1 MAKLNNPVL
10 DTRIVM
16 LATAVVFGERV
27 LFPMFKIVAA
37 MLESFVNSLEVP
49 QESMPQ
55 LEIPQESM
63 PQLEI
68 PSKEYEL
75 VEAVQ
80 PENAYGRMIIQDIE
94 AG

>member
-1 MAKLNNPVL
+1 MVRLNNSVL
-10 DTRIVM
+10 DTSIVV

-27 LFPMFKIVAA
+27 LFPIFNIVAS
-37 MLESFVNSLEVP
+37 MLESFVTSLDV
-49 QESMPQ
+49 
-55 LEIPQESM
+55 PQESM

-75 VEAVQ
+75 VEDVQ
-80 PENAYGRMIIQDIE
+80 PEKSHGTMMIQDIQ

>member
-10 DTRIVM
+10 DTSIVV

-55 LEIPQESM
+55 LEIP
-63 PQLEI
+63 
-68 PSKEYEL
+68 SKEYEP

-80 PENAYGRMIIQDIE
+80 PEKAYVTMIIHDIE
-94 AG
+94 SS

>member
-1 MAKLNNPVL
+1 MARLNNPVL
-10 DTRIVM
+10 DTSIVV

-27 LFPMFKIVAA
+27 LFPMFKIVVA
-37 MLESFVNSLEVP
+37 MLESFATSLDVP
-49 QESMPQ
+49 
-55 LEIPQESM
+55 LESM

-80 PENAYGRMIIQDIE
+80 SEKSHGTMIIQNTQ

>member
-1 MAKLNNPVL
+1 MARMNNPVL
-10 DTRIVM
+10 DTSIVV

-27 LFPMFKIVAA
+27 LFPMFKIVVT
-37 MLESFVNSLEVP
+37 MLESFATSLDV
-49 QESMPQ
+49 
-55 LEIPQESM
+55 PQESM

-80 PENAYGRMIIQDIE
+80 PEKAYVTMIIQDTQ
-94 AG
+94 AD

>member
-1 MAKLNNPVL
+1 MARMNNPVL
-10 DTRIVM
+10 DTSIVV

-27 LFPMFKIVAA
+27 LFPMFKIVVS
-37 MLESFVNSLEVP
+37 MLESFATTLDV
-49 QESMPQ
+49 
-55 LEIPQESM
+55 PQESM

-80 PENAYGRMIIQDIE
+80 PEKAYVTMIIQDTQ
-94 AG
+94 AD

>member
-1 MAKLNNPVL
+1 MARLNNPAL
-10 DTRIVM
+10 DTSIVV

-27 LFPMFKIVAA
+27 LFPMFKIVVA
-37 MLESFVNSLEVP
+37 MLESFATSLDVP
-49 QESMPQ
+49 
-55 LEIPQESM
+55 LESM

-80 PENAYGRMIIQDIE
+80 SEKADGTMIIQDTQ
-94 AG
+94 AD

>member
-1 MAKLNNPVL
+1 MARLNKPVL
-10 DTRIVM
+10 DTSIVV

-49 QESMPQ
+49 QG
-55 LEIPQESM
+55 SM

>member
-1 MAKLNNPVL
+1 MARLNNPVL
-10 DTRIVM
+10 DTSIVV
-16 LATAVVFGERV
+16 LAITVVFGERV
-27 LFPMFKIVAA
+27 LFPMFKIVIS
-37 MLESFVNSLEVP
+37 MLESFATTLDV
-49 QESMPQ
+49 
-55 LEIPQESM
+55 PQESM

-80 PENAYGRMIIQDIE
+80 PEKADGTMIIQDTQ

>member
-1 MAKLNNPVL
+1 MARLNNPVL
-10 DTRIVM
+10 DTSIVV

-27 LFPMFKIVAA
+27 LFPMFKIVVS
-37 MLESFVNSLEVP
+37 MLESFATSLDV
-49 QESMPQ
+49 
-55 LEIPQESM
+55 PQESM

-80 PENAYGRMIIQDIE
+80 PEKADGKMIIQDTQ

>member
-1 MAKLNNPVL
+1 MARLNNPAL
-10 DTRIVM
+10 DTSIVV

-27 LFPMFKIVAA
+27 LFPMFKIVVA
-37 MLESFVNSLEVP
+37 MLESFATSLDVP
-49 QESMPQ
+49 
-55 LEIPQESM
+55 LESM

-80 PENAYGRMIIQDIE
+80 SE
-94 AG
+94 

>member
-10 DTRIVM
+10 DTSIVV

-37 MLESFVNSLEVP
+37 MLESLVNSLEV
-49 QESMPQ
+49 
-55 LEIPQESM
+55 PQESM

-75 VEAVQ
+75 VEALQ
-80 PENAYGRMIIQDIE
+80 PENAYGRMIIQEIE

>member
-1 MAKLNNPVL
+1 MAILNNPVL
-10 DTRIVM
+10 DTSIVV
-16 LATAVVFGERV
+16 LATTVVFGERV
-27 LFPMFKIVAA
+27 LFAMFKIVAS
-37 MLESFVNSLEVP
+37 MLESFVNSLNVTH
-49 QESMPQ
+49 
-55 LEIPQESM
+55 ESM

-68 PSKEYEL
+68 PSKEYDL

>member
-1 MAKLNNPVL
+1 MARLNNPVL
-10 DTRIVM
+10 DTSIVV

-27 LFPMFKIVAA
+27 LFPMFKIVAS
-37 MLESFVNSLEVP
+37 MLESFVNSLNVTH
-49 QESMPQ
+49 
-55 LEIPQESM
+55 ESM

>member
-1 MAKLNNPVL
+1 MARMNNPVL
-10 DTRIVM
+10 DTSIVV
-16 LATAVVFGERV
+16 LATAVVFGERL
-27 LFPMFKIVAA
+27 LFPMFKIVVA
-37 MLESFVNSLEVP
+37 MLESFATSLDV
-49 QESMPQ
+49 
-55 LEIPQESM
+55 PQESM

-80 PENAYGRMIIQDIE
+80 SEKADGTMIIQDTQ

>member
-1 MAKLNNPVL
+1 MAKLYNPVL
-10 DTRIVM
+10 DTSIVM

-55 LEIPQESM
+55 LEIQ
-63 PQLEI
+63 
-68 PSKEYEL
+68 SKEYEL

>member
-1 MAKLNNPVL
+1 MARINNPVL
-10 DTRIVM
+10 DTSIVV

-27 LFPMFKIVAA
+27 LFPMFKIVVA
-37 MLESFVNSLEVP
+37 MLESFATSLDVP
-49 QESMPQ
+49 
-55 LEIPQESM
+55 LESM

-80 PENAYGRMIIQDIE
+80 PKNAYGRMIIQDIE

>member
-1 MAKLNNPVL
+1 MARLNNPML
-10 DTRIVM
+10 DTSIVV

-27 LFPMFKIVAA
+27 LFPMFKIVAV
-37 MLESFVNSLEVP
+37 MLESFVNSLEV
-49 QESMPQ
+49 
-55 LEIPQESM
+55 PQESM

-80 PENAYGRMIIQDIE
+80 PENAYERMIIQDIE

>member
-1 MAKLNNPVL
+1 MARLNNPLL
-10 DTRIVM
+10 DTSIVV

-27 LFPMFKIVAA
+27 LFPMFKIVVA
-37 MLESFVNSLEVP
+37 MLESFATSLDVP
-49 QESMPQ
+49 
-55 LEIPQESM
+55 LESM

-80 PENAYGRMIIQDIE
+80 SEKSHGTMIIQNTQ

>member
-1 MAKLNNPVL
+1 MNNPVL
-10 DTRIVM
+10 DTSIVV

-27 LFPMFKIVAA
+27 LFPMFKIVVS
-37 MLESFVNSLEVP
+37 MLESFATSLDV
-49 QESMPQ
+49 
-55 LEIPQESM
+55 PQESM

-80 PENAYGRMIIQDIE
+80 PEKADGTMIIQDTQ

>member
-10 DTRIVM
+10 DTSIVV

-55 LEIPQESM
+55 LEIP
-63 PQLEI
+63 
-68 PSKEYEL
+68 SKEYEL

-80 PENAYGRMIIQDIE
+80 PEKAYVTMIIQDTK
-94 AG
+94 AD

>member
-10 DTRIVM
+10 DTSIVV

-27 LFPMFKIVAA
+27 LFPMFKIIVS
-37 MLESFVNSLEVP
+37 MLESFATSLDV
-49 QESMPQ
+49 
-55 LEIPQESM
+55 PQESM

-80 PENAYGRMIIQDIE
+80 PEKAYVTMIIHDIE
-94 AG
+94 SS

>member
-10 DTRIVM
+10 DTSIVV
-16 LATAVVFGERV
+16 LATTVVFWERV
-27 LFPMFKIVAA
+27 LFPMFKIVAS
-37 MLESFVNSLEVP
+37 MLESFVNSLNVTH
-49 QESMPQ
+49 
-55 LEIPQESM
+55 ESM

>member
-1 MAKLNNPVL
+1 MARMNNPVL
-10 DTRIVM
+10 DTSIVV

-27 LFPMFKIVAA
+27 LFPMFKIIVA
-37 MLESFVNSLEVP
+37 MLESFATSLDVP
-49 QESMPQ
+49 
-55 LEIPQESM
+55 LESM

-80 PENAYGRMIIQDIE
+80 SEKSHGTMII
-94 AG
+94 

>member
-1 MAKLNNPVL
+1 MARLNNPVL
-10 DTRIVM
+10 DTSIVV

-27 LFPMFKIVAA
+27 LFPMFKIVVA
-37 MLESFVNSLEVP
+37 MLESFATSLDVP
-49 QESMPQ
+49 
-55 LEIPQESM
+55 LESM

-80 PENAYGRMIIQDIE
+80 PENAY
-94 AG
+94 

>member
-1 MAKLNNPVL
+1 MARLNNPAL
-10 DTRIVM
+10 DTSIVV

-27 LFPMFKIVAA
+27 LFPMFKIVVA
-37 MLESFVNSLEVP
+37 MLESFATSLDVP
-49 QESMPQ
+49 
-55 LEIPQESM
+55 LENMS
-63 PQLEI
+63 QLEI

-80 PENAYGRMIIQDIE
+80 SEKSHGTMIIQNTQ

>member
-1 MAKLNNPVL
+1 MNNPVL
-10 DTRIVM
+10 DTSIVV

-27 LFPMFKIVAA
+27 LFPMFKIVVA
-37 MLESFVNSLEVP
+37 MLESFATSLDVP
-49 QESMPQ
+49 
-55 LEIPQESM
+55 LESM

-80 PENAYGRMIIQDIE
+80 PDKAYGTMIIPDIE
-94 AG
+94 AS

>member
-1 MAKLNNPVL
+1 MNNPVL
-10 DTRIVM
+10 DTSIVV

-27 LFPMFKIVAA
+27 LFPMFKIVVS
-37 MLESFVNSLEVP
+37 MLESFATSLDVP
-49 QESMPQ
+49 
-55 LEIPQESM
+55 LESM

-80 PENAYGRMIIQDIE
+80 SEKSHGTMIIQNTQ

>member
-1 MAKLNNPVL
+1 MARLNNPVL
-10 DTRIVM
+10 DTSIVV

-27 LFPMFKIVAA
+27 LFPMFNIVAS
-37 MLESFVNSLEVP
+37 MLESFVT
-49 QESMPQ
+49 SMDA
-55 LEIPQESM
+55 PQESM

>member
-1 MAKLNNPVL
+1 MNNPVL
-10 DTRIVM
+10 DTSIVV

-27 LFPMFKIVAA
+27 LFPMFKIVVS
-37 MLESFVNSLEVP
+37 MLESFATSLDV
-49 QESMPQ
+49 
-55 LEIPQESM
+55 PQESM

-80 PENAYGRMIIQDIE
+80 SEKSHGTMIIQNTQ

>member
-10 DTRIVM
+10 DTSIVV

-27 LFPMFKIVAA
+27 LFPMFKIVVA
-37 MLESFVNSLEVP
+37 MLESFATSLDVP
-49 QESMPQ
+49 
-55 LEIPQESM
+55 LESM

-80 PENAYGRMIIQDIE
+80 SEKSHGTMIIQNTQ

>member
-1 MAKLNNPVL
+1 MARLNNPVL
-10 DTRIVM
+10 DTKIVV

-55 LEIPQESM
+55 LEIP
-63 PQLEI
+63 
-68 PSKEYEL
+68 SKEYEL

-80 PENAYGRMIIQDIE
+80 PEKAYGRMIIHDIE
-94 AG
+94 PG

>member
-1 MAKLNNPVL
+1 MARLNNPVL
-10 DTRIVM
+10 DTSIVV
-16 LATAVVFGERV
+16 LAITVVFGERV
-27 LFPMFKIVAA
+27 LFPMFKIVVA
-37 MLESFVNSLEVP
+37 MLESFATSLDVP
-49 QESMPQ
+49 
-55 LEIPQESM
+55 LESM

-80 PENAYGRMIIQDIE
+80 SEKSHGTMIIQNTQ

>member
-1 MAKLNNPVL
+1 MARLNNPAL
-10 DTRIVM
+10 DTSIVV

-27 LFPMFKIVAA
+27 LFPMFKIVVA
-37 MLESFVNSLEVP
+37 MLESFATSLDVP
-49 QESMPQ
+49 
-55 LEIPQESM
+55 LESM

-80 PENAYGRMIIQDIE
+80 SEKSHGTMII
-94 AG
+94 

>member
-1 MAKLNNPVL
+1 MARLNNPVL
-10 DTRIVM
+10 DTSIVV

-27 LFPMFKIVAA
+27 LFPMFKIVVA
-37 MLESFVNSLEVP
+37 MLESFATSLDVP
-49 QESMPQ
+49 QD
-55 LEIPQESM
+55 SM

-80 PENAYGRMIIQDIE
+80 PDKAYEMMTIPDIE
-94 AG
+94 AS

>member
-1 MAKLNNPVL
+1 MARMNNHVL
-10 DTRIVM
+10 DTIIVV
-16 LATAVVFGERV
+16 LATVVVFGERV
-27 LFPMFKIVAA
+27 LFPMFKIVVS
-37 MLESFVNSLEVP
+37 MLESFASSLDV
-49 QESMPQ
+49 
-55 LEIPQESM
+55 PQESM

-80 PENAYGRMIIQDIE
+80 PEKADGTMIIQDTQ